1 VDFNA
6 DITLKTKDNLTA
18 LKLAIRLTKKSKNLE
33 KQSIIELLKDY
44 NHMNNKTIVLQEN
57 YKNCACYENIQ
68 GNIIKSYGRN
78 FNENKFKDKAEN

>member
-1 VDFNA
+1 
-6 DITLKTKDNLTA
+6 
-18 LKLAIRLTKKSKNLE
+18 
-33 KQSIIELLKDY
+33 
-44 NHMNNKTIVLQEN
+44 MNNKTIVLQEN